1 MAAVTN
7 KQRKRLR
14 DLHARM
20 GSSNSAEAE
29 AARRKLVELLQKL
42 GKSWNHLPELLRDD
56 DATGASVPPQ
66 SDPRDGVA
74 DPFDLPGAPTPA
86 DTVRH
91 LVERYVALG
100 THESIAVA
108 LWTIHTHI
116 YEQYM
121 VTPRLVL
128 ISPAPDCGKT
138 TLLDV
143 IGRLVARTKKTAN
156 ITAAAIYHYLHVFH
170 STLLVDEADNL
181 DLAAKATL
189 RAVLNAGHRRGT
201 PIDRI
206 IKGRPQ
212 SFDVFAPVALGSLE
226 LLTLPL
232 MRRSIVIRLARHD
245 GSRPLHLFNTDECG
259 DLDVVYGH
267 IRHWLRRVQLDRH
280 PDMPSELR
288 GRRADNWRP
297 LIAIADACGPVWG
310 ELARDAALALTR
322 ANRDEAP
329 GIVLLHHI
337 RQIFEARGVDRL
349 ASKLLLVDLLTLDET
364 WSEWR
369 GVRGD
374 EHPRKLTQGAIA
386 TLLRPFGIRPRNI
399 WPLRRTPTDTSVRGY
414 MRSWFEQAWRAYCD
428 GEAADDGTAAQPSKV
443 IRLRGGDVAH

>member
-1 MAAVTN
+1 MAAITR

-20 GSSNSAEAE
+20 GSSNPAEAE
-29 AARRKLVELLQKL
+29 SARHKLVELLQKL
-42 GKSWNHLPELLRDD
+42 GKSWNDLPELLRDD
-56 DATGASVPPQ
+56 DATSASVPPQ
-66 SDPRDGVA
+66 SDPRNSGVA

-91 LVERYVALG
+91 MVESYVALG
-100 THESIAVA
+100 DHKSIAVA
-108 LWTIHTHI
+108 LWTIHTHV
-116 YEQYM
+116 YDQYM
-121 VTPRLVL
+121 VTPRLAL

-143 IGRLVARTKKTAN
+143 IGRLTARSKKSDN
-156 ITAAAIYHYLHVFH
+156 ITAAAIYHYVHVLHC
-170 STLLVDEADNL
+170 TLLVDEADNL

-189 RAVLNAGHRRGT
+189 RAVLNAGHRRGGS
-201 PIDRI
+201 IDRM
-206 IKGRPQ
+206 IKGLPQ
-212 SFDVFAPVALGSLE
+212 SFGVFAPVALGSLE

-245 GSRPLHLFNTDECG
+245 GSRPLRLFNTDECG
-259 DLDVVYGH
+259 DLDLVYGH
-267 IRHWLRRVQLDRH
+267 VRHWLRRVQLNRD
-280 PDMPSELR
+280 PDMPTELR
-288 GRRADNWRP
+288 GRKADNWRP

-310 ELARDAALALTR
+310 ELARDAAVALTR
-322 ANRDEAP
+322 ANRDEAAA
-329 GIVLLHHI
+329 ITLLNHI
-337 RQIFEARGVDRL
+337 RQIFEVRGVDRL
-349 ASKLLLVDLLTLDET
+349 ASKLLLADLLALDEM

-386 TLLRPFGIRPRNI
+386 LLLNPFGIRPRNI
-399 WPLRRTPTDTSVRGY
+399 WPLHRTPTDTSARGY

-428 GEAADDGTAAQPSKV
+428 GEATDDGTAAQASN
-443 IRLRGGDVAH
+443 IRRLRSV